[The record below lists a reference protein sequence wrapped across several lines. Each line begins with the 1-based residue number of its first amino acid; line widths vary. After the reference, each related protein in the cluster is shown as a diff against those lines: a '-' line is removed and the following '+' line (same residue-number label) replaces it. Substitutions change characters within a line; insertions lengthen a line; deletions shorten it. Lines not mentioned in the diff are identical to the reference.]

1 MKKTGLC
8 LILIVLLGGAAA
20 LYFRIARVT
29 PEPRLQAPPPQ
40 PPPTRYPIETSA
52 SPADALPA
60 LRDSDPAILDLLTE
74 LFGPTPERFFYL
86 DDIIHRLVATI
97 DNLPRDAAP
106 VRLMPVKPVAGSLI
120 TGQNGEGLTLSPQ
133 NSARYVSY
141 VRLAERI
148 PTAPLVAAYTRFY
161 PLFQQQYENLGYPD
175 KYFNDRVVDVIDHL
189 LATPEVKES
198 PRLSRP
204 KVLYEFADPQLQRLS
219 AGQKILLRMGAEN
232 AARIKAKLHE
242 IRTAVASPPE

>member
-1 MKKTGLC
+1 MKKAGLC
-8 LILIVLLGGAAA
+8 LILIVVLGGAAA
-20 LYFRIARVT
+20 LYFRTERVT

-40 PPPTRYPIETSA
+40 PPSTRYPIETSA

-60 LRDSDPAILDLLTE
+60 LRDSDPAILDALTE
-74 LFGPTPERFFYL
+74 LVGPKPERFFYL
-86 DDIIHRLVATI
+86 DDIIHRVVATV
-97 DNLPRDAAP
+97 DNLPRDDAP
-106 VRLMPVKPVAGSLI
+106 VRLMPVKPVAGPFV

-133 NSARYVSY
+133 NSARYGTY

-148 PTAPLVAAYTRFY
+148 PTAPLVAAYIRFY

-175 KYFNDRVVDVIDHL
+175 KYFNDRLVDVIDHL
-189 LATPEVKES
+189 LATPDVKE
-198 PRLSRP
+198 PLRLIQP

-232 AARIKAKLHE
+232 AARIKAKLRE